1 MAGPAAAVAIQ
12 GAPAAGAESSADA
25 KPAPHAHPSFDE
37 ACTDVAREAG
47 LSEREAEIMALI
59 AHGNSQK
66 HISEVLY
73 LALGTVQWYAKT
85 IYRKLGI
92 HSKQEL
98 INLVTDRVEGE

>member
-1 MAGPAAAVAIQ
+1 MAIQ
-12 GAPAAGAESSADA
+12 GAPAAGAESSAGA

-37 ACTDVAREAG
+37 ACTDVAREAE